1 MTITKKDAQEF
12 DKQLEQLKINAKVMT
27 EEEEYRNAGI
37 SKVDAEGKGEASD
50 DRGELDLTRR
60 IDDLNTKVK
69 NLEAISSAHK
79 KLNGELNTEIIFYKG
94 KCSHY
99 EKRAKELE
107 NDNKKLAMEV
117 ADRVNQLRKAGLI

>member
-1 MTITKKDAQEF
+1 MKVYKDNRGSH
-12 DKQLEQLKINAKVMT
+12 DLEVKIERLQIKIRELEEVNERLVEENSNFLKVN
-27 EEEEYRNAGI
+27 E
-37 SKVDAEGKGEASD
+37 S
-50 DRGELDLTRR
+50 
-60 IDDLNTKVK
+60 
-69 NLEAISSAHK
+69 HK

-117 ADRVNQLRKAGLI
+117 GDRVNQLRKAGLI

>member
-37 SKVDAEGKGEASD
+37 SKVDA
-50 DRGELDLTRR
+50 
-60 IDDLNTKVK
+60 
-69 NLEAISSAHK
+69 AHK

-117 ADRVNQLRKAGLI
+117 GDRVNQLRKAGLI